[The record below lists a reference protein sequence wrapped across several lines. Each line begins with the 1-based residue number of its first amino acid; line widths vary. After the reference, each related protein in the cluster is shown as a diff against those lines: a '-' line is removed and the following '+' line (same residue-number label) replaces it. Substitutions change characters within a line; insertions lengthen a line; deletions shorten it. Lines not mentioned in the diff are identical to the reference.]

1 MDIVVIG
8 GGCYG
13 TYHAGQLLKA
23 CRAGRLQ
30 ARVVVVD
37 RNAGCRAVQKLG
49 GDPYFAFICQEW
61 EAFLRPWLWMP
72 PPDAHLVPAPFT
84 PHLAFQ
90 WLAWAVQEAL
100 GPVATITPEP
110 TRLSPPLPFVH
121 HHPNGQTYISYATW
135 LCPVTCIEPALCPHT
150 RGPRDWSL
158 APTLEAFARAHG
170 EITHCV
176 LFPVR
181 HLAYGIASVPAALFP
196 QARDTLAE
204 GFRRRGYFRALVA
217 TVSHCHGVMG
227 VLRGEE
233 ATPYRGKAR

>member
-30 ARVVVVD
+30 ARIIVVD
-37 RNAGCRAVQKLG
+37 RDPSCRAVQRLG
-49 GDPYFAFICQEW
+49 GEPHFAFVCQEW
-61 EAFLRPWLWMP
+61 EEFLRPWLWEP

-90 WLAWAVQEAL
+90 WLLWAVQEAL
-100 GPVATITPEP
+100 GRGVVVSPEP
-110 TRLSPPLPFVH
+110 LRLRPPVPFLH
-121 HHPNGQTYISYATW
+121 HAPDGQTYISYATW
-135 LCPVTCIEPALCPHT
+135 LCPVTCVEPAVCPHT

-158 APTLEAFARAHG
+158 APALEAFARAHG
-170 EITHCV
+170 GFTHCV
-176 LFPVR
+176 VFPVR
-181 HLAYGIASVPAALFP
+181 HLAYGISSIPAILFP
-196 QARDTLAE
+196 QARDALVRHFWE
-204 GFRRRGYFRALVA
+204 KGRLRALVA

-227 VLRGEE
+227 IVQAEGGG
-233 ATPYRGKAR
+233 A